1 MQRSLSIAVT
11 LAMGVLASATSA
23 SACYRDCG
31 CGTYG
36 YRSDAVYGYYT
47 PAPAY
52 GYYYAPPTY
61 SYHAA
66 PPAYGY
72 GYNYYAAPPSVG
84 YYAYGYPRAY
94 GYGYARWRW

>member
-11 LAMGVLASATSA
+11 LVMGALASVTSA

-31 CGTYG
+31 CGAYG

-47 PAPAY
+47 PAPTY

-61 SYHAA
+61 SYYAA

-72 GYNYYAAPPSVG
+72 GYYAAPPSVG